1 MDLRQLRYFVEIV
14 EQASLTRAAESL
26 NVAQPALSVHL
37 KNMEAE
43 LGTAL
48 VLRSRNGVTTT
59 EAGHLLLAHARRMLS
74 EQENIE
80 DEIRNMG
87 AEPMGHVRIGLPGTI
102 GPLLT
107 VPLIEAAQRLY
118 PKIRITI
125 SEAMSGF
132 VIDWLN
138 EGQID
143 FAIIY
148 TEPSERALRSEV
160 LLREEVFAISAAGSH
175 KQKYMNVST
184 LAKLPLIVPSRGHG
198 LRTLIEVFFARHRI
212 QPEIAIEID
221 SFISIKALVARGHGV
236 SLLPMHAVADE
247 IRAGK
252 MVALPVG
259 KQPFQRNIL
268 LARHASKPMTRS
280 QQVIHNLIRDLM
292 TEMAR
297 DGRWPGAMMEA
308 LGQTP
313 DFSAKQTD

>member
-26 NVAQPALSVHL
+26 NVAQPALSIHL

-59 EAGHLLLAHARRMLS
+59 EAGQLLLTHARRMLS

-87 AEPMGHVRIGLPGTI
+87 AEPTGHVRLGLPGTI

-118 PKIRITI
+118 PKIRITL

-132 VIDWLN
+132 VISWLN

-148 TEPSERALRSEV
+148 TEPKEKTLRTEV
-160 LLREEVFAISAAGSH
+160 ILKEEVFAISQLGQFNRTYVDVA
-175 KQKYMNVST
+175 T
-184 LAKLPLIVPSRGHG
+184 LAKLPLILPSRGHG
-198 LRTLIEVFFARHRI
+198 LRTLIDDYFAAHKKE
-212 QPEIAIEID
+212 PAIAIETD
-221 SFISIKALVARGHGV
+221 SFSSIKALVARGHGV

-247 IRAGK
+247 IRNGQ
-252 MVALPVG
+252 MEALPVG
-259 KQPFQRNIL
+259 RQPFQRDIL
-268 LARHASKPMTRS
+268 LARHSSKPMTRS
-280 QQVIHNLIRDLM
+280 QQIIHDLIRNLM
-292 TEMAR
+292 TEMTR
-297 DGRWPGAMMEA
+297 DGRWPGAAMKA
-308 LGQTP
+308 PGQTR
-313 DFSAKQTD
+313 